1 MKIFNNLFNFSIFFL
16 FTLSFTVLNVHA
28 DETVDEV
35 ESVEASAEVSDEE
48 SSDDED
54 VTDVGKVT
62 VTGSRIKR
70 IDIEGATPIQVI
82 TRTDIDQAGYGSVYD
97 AVSNLTQNIGETFGE
112 NYQIGFTPANQVIDL
127 RDFGP
132 GRTLVLVNGKR
143 MADYPFPYNGV
154 SSSFNWASIPLA
166 AVERIEVLTAG
177 ASSIYGSDAIAG
189 VINVV
194 LVEGVEESTFR
205 LTAGRFLE
213 ASDGGG
219 QEYGFEFTTGGVV
232 GNFTYTVAVEAKRY
246 DPLFTTDRDEYDNY
260 DDEKGAGPGE
270 GFPWDS
276 VRIQGAYDANGNY
289 GGLWGGNYT
298 GYRYYSPDEFLN
310 SDGVNAGFTCD
321 TATNV
326 PGDAAGFF
334 PGATSGNRL
343 CFMYDGNPPQT
354 IQNERENAS
363 AFFAGAY
370 TINENAEVYMKA
382 MQFNT
387 ETTGT
392 YWNSFYYP
400 ITGDAANVSTYWTM
414 GYADYGAAGASVT
427 NPVTGGSMW
436 IADFWNL
443 KQFREPSWD
452 NAYDET
458 STTVDLGVRGVLNNG
473 WEYDVSHTMN
483 EYESNSVGTLWLAQE
498 MRDLYFNIG
507 GNDALGNPCVMDA
520 FELYAGGYWNADNYI
535 FGAYD
540 ATDPYDVYAS
550 AFSWGQPTCLNWEW
564 VLGGVDFAY
573 QDYQGTND
581 EFADSY
587 SDFTTA
593 SLVGEFG
600 MLAGGPIGFALVAE
614 YQDMGYD
621 TDPSQAVVDGLLWG
635 IGYAQSGGERDRQ
648 ALGGEIRMPITSEL
662 TVNVSARKDVYD
674 DRVVDVDRTTVGAS
688 MEYRPNEDFLFRASW
703 SESFRAPDMQR
714 SFIDTIEGFT
724 SGIDYYQCWLATG
737 TIENCG
743 SSDEY
748 PLGFGK
754 SNITSIETGN
764 LALRDESGDSYSMGF
779 VWEPVDRLTLT
790 FDVYKI
796 VLTDIVSSSSEFR
809 LRFDEAVCRA
819 QEAGTPIANQ
829 PNLDGAYCNDVYN
842 AIVRDGRPTGVQPDD
857 PFAIPGMVSITT
869 QPLNIAAT
877 EYQGADYTLRY
888 TLITDKAG
896 DFGFSVRGSSQLALK
911 QAVEKGVS
919 RVDYMDSSYVP
930 RSRQV
935 ATTSWSLGDW
945 SASLSV
951 SRIGHMNGFEDTK
964 MSPYFSTN
972 VTAYYEIMDD
982 MYIGLSAN
990 NILDAFPDRDAAYG
1004 GSSANPFFVN
1014 ANIYP
1019 IYGPSANLVFQARF

>member
-1 MKIFNNLFNFSIFFL
+1 MRIFKNLFNFSIFFL
-16 FTLSFTVLNVHA
+16 FSLSFTVLNAYA

-35 ESVEASAEVSDEE
+35 ESVEASAEVSDESE
-48 SSDDED
+48 DED

-97 AVSNLTQNIGETFGE
+97 AVSNLTQNIGQTFGE
-112 NYQIGFTPANQVIDL
+112 NFQAGFTPANQVIDL

-143 MADYPFPYNGV
+143 MADYPFPYSGTQ
-154 SSSFNWASIPLA
+154 SSFNWASIPLA

-194 LVEGVEESTFR
+194 LVEGVEETTVR
-205 LTAGRFLE
+205 VTAGRFLE

-219 QEYGFEFTTGGVV
+219 QEYGIEFTTGGVIN
-232 GNFTYTVAVEAKRY
+232 NFTYTVAVEAKRY

-260 DDEKGAGPGE
+260 DDEKGSGPGE

-276 VRIQGAYDANGNY
+276 VRVYGAYDAQSDN
-289 GGLWGGNYT
+289 GGLWGGNYS
-298 GYRYYSPDEFLN
+298 GYRYWGPSEFLN
-310 SDGVNAGFTCD
+310 SSGENAGFTCE
-321 TATNV
+321 TATNI
-326 PGDAAGFF
+326 PGATESFF
-334 PGATSGNRL
+334 PGRDTGSRL
-343 CFMYDGNPPQT
+343 CFLLDGNPPQT

-370 TINENAEVYMKA
+370 TINENAEVYLKA

-400 ITGDAANVSTYWTM
+400 ASGDAANITTDWTM
-414 GYADYGAAGASVT
+414 GYANYGPAGYSVPNPAS
-427 NPVTGGSMW
+427 PGSAMW
-436 IADFWNL
+436 VADFNSL
-443 KQFREPSWD
+443 KQFREPAWD
-452 NAYDET
+452 NAFDET
-458 STTVDLGVRGVLNNG
+458 STTIDLGVRGVLNNG
-473 WEYDVSHTMN
+473 WEYDVSHTTN
-483 EYESNSVGTLWLAQE
+483 EYESESTGTLWLAVE

-507 GNDALGNPCVMDA
+507 GNDAMGNPCKMNAID
-520 FELYAGGYWNADNYI
+520 LYLEGYWNADNYI
-535 FGAYD
+535 FGQYD
-540 ATDPYDVYAS
+540 PTDPYDVYAS
-550 AFSWGQPTCLNWEW
+550 AYSWGQPTCLNWDW
-564 VLGGVDFAY
+564 ILGGADFAY

-581 EFADSY
+581 EYAESF

-600 MLAGGPIGFALVAE
+600 MLNGGPIGFALVAE

-635 IGYAQSGGERDRQ
+635 IGYTQSGGERDRQ
-648 ALGGEIRMPITSEL
+648 ALGGELRMPVTSDL
-662 TVNVSARKDVYD
+662 TINVSARKDVYD

-688 MEYRPNEDFLFRASW
+688 MEYRPNEDFLFRMSW

-714 SFIDTIEGFT
+714 SFIESVEGFT

-737 TIENCG
+737 SIENCG
-743 SSDEY
+743 SSDEF
-748 PLGFGK
+748 PAGFGK
-754 SNITSIETGN
+754 SNIKSTETGN
-764 LALRDESGDSYSMGF
+764 LDLRDESGDSYSMGF
-779 VWEPVDRLTLT
+779 VWEPIDRLTLT
-790 FDVYKI
+790 FDLYKI
-796 VLTDIVSSSSEFR
+796 VLQDIVSSSSEFA
-809 LRFDEAVCRA
+809 LRYGEAVCRA
-819 QEAGTPIANQ
+819 QEAGTPIANA
-829 PNLDGAYCNDVYN
+829 PEFDGAYCNDVYSN
-842 AIVRDGRPTGVQPDD
+842 VIRDGRATGVQPDD
-857 PFAIPGMVSITT
+857 PVAIPGMVELITR
-869 QPLNIAAT
+869 PLNIAAT

-888 TLITDKAG
+888 TLITDQAG
-896 DFGFSVRGSSQLALK
+896 DFGFSFRGSSQLALK
-911 QAVEKGVS
+911 QAVEQGVS

-951 SRIGHMNGFEDTK
+951 SRIGHMNGYEDTK
-964 MSPYFSTN
+964 MSPYFNTN
-972 VTAYYEIMDD
+972 ATAYYQIADD

-990 NILDAFPDRDAAYG
+990 NIFDAFPDRDAAYG
-1004 GSSANPFFVN
+1004 GSSYEPFFVN
-1014 ANIYP
+1014 QNIYP
-1019 IYGPSANLVFQARF
+1019 IYGPSASLVFQARF